1 MALKS
6 KPIKKKKTISYTNRE
21 LQSLLG
27 PLLYVTKC
35 IKYTCFFLNRM
46 LNLLRENYDNSRI
59 ILNESF
65 KRDFTWFNTF
75 LPVYNSVTF
84 FKYILTRNVYLDA
97 CTTGLGAIFEKQ
109 VYVLLLKEHW
119 QAANIAALE
128 IVNILVALKVWHLQ
142 WSGHSVH
149 PL

>member
-1 MALKS
+1 MEQGLK
-6 KPIKKKKTISYTNRE
+6 ISCTKRE

-27 PLLYVTKC
+27 PLVYVTKC
-35 IKYTCFFLNRM
+35 IRYARFFFNRM

-59 ILNESF
+59 ILKESF

-75 LPVYNSVTF
+75 LPVYNGVTF
-84 FKYILTRNVYLDA
+84 FKYIPTRNVYLDA
-97 CTTGLGAIFEKQ
+97 CTTGLGAIYEKQ

-128 IVNILVALKVWHLQ
+128 MVNILVALKVCHLQ

>member
-1 MALKS
+1 M
-6 KPIKKKKTISYTNRE
+6 
-21 LQSLLG
+21 
-27 PLLYVTKC
+27 
-35 IKYTCFFLNRM
+35 FLFYSI
-46 LNLLRENYDNSRI
+46 LFYNSRI